1 MSENQAK
8 ETVNDVYLSLGA
20 NIDPINNLQMAIEE
34 LSTHSKLVSVSSLW
48 SGPPIGID
56 GPDFVNGAVHIQT
69 GLSLH
74 SFKRDVLR
82 KIEREMGRER
92 SANKYAPRPIDIDI
106 LLYNKLEIDID
117 LWRYA
122 YLAVPLAEIHPNY
135 PNPRSGELLS
145 EKASLLLK
153 ESGLFVASSGG
164 K

>member
-20 NIDPINNLQMAIEE
+20 NIDPINNLEKAIEE
-34 LSTHSKLVSVSSLW
+34 LSKNAKLVSVSSFW

-56 GPDFVNGAVHIQT
+56 GPDFVNGAVHVQT

-82 KIEREMGRER
+82 KIEGKMGRER

-122 YLAVPLAEIHPNY
+122 YLAVPMAEIHPNY
-135 PNPRSGELLS
+135 SNPRGGELLS
-145 EKASLLLK
+145 EKARLLHK
-153 ESGLFVASSGG
+153 ESGLFLASQER